1 MALTDAHAVEQN
13 ELVTELGI
21 KKGTISK
28 AAKQLAVDG
37 YIRREAR
44 RKDKRVH
51 ILRPT
56 YKAFYVR
63 QQIDALHHMIEKI
76 LLDDYLPGASE
87 LLKYYLKTM
96 MENIP
101 RLIELEFNPAPPY
114 SMDDI
119 PDNPSK
125 IAPEQ
130 WEAMRKVNIRT
141 ADKSQLIDIR
151 TIKINEKLSPI
162 DRRLSYLKQVRILIV
177 LELVIWQ

>member
-1 MALTDAHAVEQN
+1 
-13 ELVTELGI
+13 
-21 KKGTISK
+21 
-28 AAKQLAVDG
+28 
-37 YIRREAR
+37 
-44 RKDKRVH
+44 
-51 ILRPT
+51 
-56 YKAFYVR
+56 
-63 QQIDALHHMIEKI
+63 MIEKI

-141 ADKSQLIDIR
+141 ADKLELIDIR